1 MTKNISACVCVD
13 HDMGIGFEGKLLYRS
28 PTDLAFFCGFTQN
41 KIIVGGRR
49 TMEGIKTLPNR
60 GMVCLT
66 RDPKNIEDFGKYLAV
81 TSIEKFDDIVE
92 LGIYS
97 DSDIVVIGGEEIYA
111 KLADK
116 VSDLYMTV
124 LNKHED
130 ERYMADAHFPLSCY
144 RHLDKTEIIFKND
157 ELTVFHSFK

>member
-1 MTKNISACVCVD
+1 MTKNISAIVCVD
-13 HDMGIGFEGKLLYRS
+13 HDMGIGFEGDLLYKS
-28 PTDLAFFCGFTQN
+28 PTDMAFFCGFTQN
-41 KIIVGGRR
+41 KIVVGGRR
-49 TMEGIKTLPNR
+49 TMEGIKSLPNR
-60 GMVCLT
+60 GMICLT
-66 RDPKNIEDFGKYLAV
+66 RDNKNVEDLSKYVAV
-81 TSIEKFDDIVE
+81 TSLDKFDEIVE
-92 LGIYS
+92 LAEYL
-97 DSDIVVIGGEEIYA
+97 DTDIVVIGGEEIYA

-130 ERYMADAHFPLSCY
+130 DRYAADAHFPLSCY